1 MPWPEARKQE
11 TRRKILKSAVTLFAQ
26 RGFNRV
32 SLGDVMKD
40 AKLTHGAFYA
50 HFESKQEL
58 YKEAVYAATEDSPLA
73 EILRRSEGTLS
84 VDKIVSTYLSHDHVE
99 QKFSPCPLAA
109 FATDTSNQ
117 NGETKDAYTEVFKG
131 MIDIFESKTDGS
143 ITDRQS
149 ALSLAALLIG
159 GVVVSRALN
168 DKETINELLAACIS
182 KAPQLLK

>member
-1 MPWPEARKQE
+1 M
-11 TRRKILKSAVTLFAQ
+11 KSAVKLFAQ
-26 RGFNRV
+26 KGFSCV

-50 HFESKQEL
+50 HFDSKQTL
-58 YKEAVYAATEDSPLA
+58 YKEAVSAATEHSPLA
-73 EILRRSEGTLS
+73 TILRKSEGAFS
-84 VDKIVSTYLSHDHVE
+84 VDKLVSNYLCHDHVD

-117 NGETKDAYTEVFKG
+117 NGETKEAYTKVFTG
-131 MIDIFESKTDGS
+131 LIDILESKTDGH
-143 ITDRQS
+143 INDRES

-168 DKETINELLAACIS
+168 DKETIDELLAACIS
-182 KAPQLLK
+182 KASKLVE